1 MFDRCFFFFFFF
13 FFFFLCF
20 DLKRIFDM
28 MTLEKYFQCSL
39 DLKSIDCEV
48 HTRNLYNK
56 LLLRKHMHIFVSV
69 KTNYYLLK

>member
-1 MFDRCFFFFFFF
+1 
-13 FFFFLCF
+13 
-20 DLKRIFDM
+20 LKRIFDM